1 MKLSVFDV
9 AARHPSALALITP
22 EARFSYAELAARVS
36 ATAAELATRGL
47 LEARAE
53 PVAVV
58 ARPGVSCVC
67 VLHALWAYGVATFTL
82 PARLPAQERLAWAAR
97 AEARAIV
104 DPADVDSLSVANPP
118 PLPAELAPEAPFA
131 IVPTSGSAG
140 APKLVVLS
148 RGAFSASARAS
159 AANLPLD
166 QQDRWLLCLPL
177 SHIGGLSILTRCL
190 LSASAVVAFDP
201 GREGLL
207 ARLPAL
213 ATCLEREQVSLVS
226 LVPTLLDA
234 LLALAPPWQPGPA
247 LRAVL
252 LGGAATHAE
261 LLARARQRGV
271 PVLVTYGLTESCS
284 QVATTRVGSSPRVA
298 AGLVSVGP
306 ALPGIELK
314 IDESARICVRG
325 PTLCTRFVDGESP
338 VDEHGWL
345 RTEDRGY
352 LDRAGELFVLGRVSD
367 VIISGGE
374 NVDPVRV
381 EAALASA
388 PGVRGAAVFGVP
400 DPRFGELVV
409 CALVPS
415 GDFAPSRVRAALER
429 VLAPHEL
436 PRQLA
441 LLDALPE
448 LPNGKLDRTQVRT
461 LATASL
467 APWPRSGPRPPTL
480 V

>member
-9 AARHPSALALITP
+9 AERHPSALALITP
-22 EARFSYAELAARVS
+22 ELRFSYAELAVKVS
-36 ATAAELATRGL
+36 ATAAQLEARGL
-47 LEARAE
+47 LQASAE

-58 ARPGVSCVC
+58 ARPGLSCLC

-82 PARLPAQERLAWAAR
+82 PARLPAEERATWAAR
-97 AEARAIV
+97 ARARAIV
-104 DPADVDSLSVANPP
+104 DPDDVDSLSIASPSPVPP
-118 PLPAELAPEAPFA
+118 ELAPEAPFA
-131 IVPTSGSAG
+131 IVPTSGSTG

-148 RGAFSASARAS
+148 RGAFSASAQAS

-201 GREGLL
+201 GRAGLL
-207 ARLPAL
+207 ARLPEL
-213 ATCLEREQVSLVS
+213 ATCLERDQVSVVS

-234 LLALAPPWQPGPA
+234 LLTLAPPWQPGPA

-261 LLARARQRGV
+261 LLARARLRGV

-284 QVATTRVGSSPRVA
+284 QVATTRVGTSPRVRS
-298 AGLVSVGP
+298 GLVSVGP

-314 IDESARICVRG
+314 IDETARICVRG
-325 PTLCTRFVDGESP
+325 PTLCTRFIDGERAI
-338 VDEHGWL
+338 DEQSWL
-345 RTEDRGY
+345 RTGDRGY
-352 LDRAGELFVLGRVSD
+352 LDEAGELFVLGRASD
-367 VIISGGE
+367 VIITGGE

-381 EAALASA
+381 EAALVSA
-388 PGVRGAAVFGVP
+388 PGVKAAAVFAVP

-415 GDFAPSRVRAALER
+415 GDFRPSLVRAALER

-448 LPNGKLDRTQVRT
+448 LPNGKLDRPQVRS

-467 APWPRSGPRPPTL
+467 APWPRSEPLPPGL
-480 V
+480 D